1 MKPFSI
7 VITVDVLEQSEP
19 NLLNIFERSVLS
31 EPLLFQFPPETFTG
45 SVVPAIAFPAH
56 ALSDSEPL
64 QRLTEFIR
72 CILNTSIAVKKDIL
86 GNDVL
91 VVSHR
96 LFQGVYNQ
104 FRSHMWSN
112 DPAEDLS
119 GMQINDRGKIKRLTI
134 FHRDI
139 GDVGQPFLVRSGRSE
154 IPVQDVPVDMVR
166 MRRIRGL
173 RFKAPLFKGATA
185 DSKFPAEFAGQS

>member
-1 MKPFSI
+1 MKPFRV
-7 VITVDVLEQSEP
+7 VITVDVFEQSKP

-64 QRLTEFIR
+64 QRLAEFVR
-72 CILNTSIAVKKDIL
+72 RILNTSITVKKDVF
-86 GNDVL
+86 GNGVPA
-91 VVSHR
+91 VSHR

-104 FRSHMWSN
+104 FRSHMRSN
-112 DPAEDLS
+112 DPAEDPP
-119 GMQINDRGKIKRLTI
+119 GMQINDRGKIKRLTV
-134 FHRDI
+134 FHRNI
-139 GDVGQPFLVRSGRSE
+139 GDVGQPFLVRSGRGE
-154 IPVQDVPVDMVR
+154 IPVQDIPADMVR

-173 RFKAPLFKGATA
+173 RFKPSLFKGATA
-185 DSKFPAEFAGQS
+185 DSKFSAELAGQS